1 MINGGL
7 GLKLAGN
14 ARRGTIIAYGVVAG
28 LIWLVWMLFACFGE
42 VRRRRNAPAKG
53 AVTPARNVS
62 SEEPKG
68 PNYA

>member
-7 GLKLAGN
+7 GLKLANN

-28 LIWLVWMLFACFGE
+28 LIWLVWMLFACLGE
-42 VRRRRNAPAKG
+42 TKRRRNAPAKG
-53 AVTPARNVS
+53 TPARNVS